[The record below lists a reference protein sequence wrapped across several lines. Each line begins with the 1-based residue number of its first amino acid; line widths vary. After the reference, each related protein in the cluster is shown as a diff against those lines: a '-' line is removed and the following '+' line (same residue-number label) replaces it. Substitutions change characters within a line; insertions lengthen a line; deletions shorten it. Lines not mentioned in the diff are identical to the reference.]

1 MIFDKLLEIRE
12 FEDLPYKLETLQ
24 QKNEII
30 ILNGNAI
37 IPILGIRQCYDISE
51 NIEVKDQDGNILGIL
66 CECKGRSLE
75 ITEMTEWEYYAFLF
89 EADEFT
95 VEYQFRNNYI
105 VINESRIDEYMADY
119 YFSAPLWG
127 GFYHENINL
136 QPHKKRVN
144 EICAIKKI
152 QLPTPYHKENSIRSV
167 DEIYSFERFL
177 KSYHLIE
184 LLFEY
189 DFVNTI
195 KSLPD
200 DIKGVGE
207 VLRRYNREEITRLR
221 SIVSSR
227 CTDADKIGALLNM
240 VDNFQDKAKKIFWD
254 YGKDSNPIRDESEF
268 DFYLQGNFDLE
279 GFKRKH
285 NTNPQNESSKYRDF
299 IINISTYFIYR
310 IRCSIVHNRI
320 GEYVMTYDDEEF
332 VCEFGEPVINEIIVQ
347 AFRVV

>member
-12 FEDLPYKLETLQ
+12 FEDLPYKLETV
-24 QKNEII
+24 QKNDEII

-66 CECKGRSLE
+66 CKCKDRHLE
-75 ITEMTEWEYYAFLF
+75 VSEMTEWEYYAFLF
-89 EADEFT
+89 EADELT
-95 VEYQFRNNYI
+95 AEYQFKNNYI
-105 VINESRIDEYMADY
+105 VINESRIDEYKSDY

-127 GFYHENINL
+127 GFYHENINI
-136 QPHKKRVN
+136 QPHKKTVS
-144 EICAIKKI
+144 EICAVKNIN
-152 QLPTPYHKENSIRSV
+152 LPTSYHKENSIRSV

-177 KSYHLIE
+177 KSYHLLE
-184 LLFEY
+184 LLFEF
-189 DFVNTI
+189 DFVNSI

-200 DIKGVGE
+200 DIKGIGE
-207 VLRRYNREEITRLR
+207 ILNKYNNKEIVRLK
-221 SIVSSR
+221 SIVNSR
-227 CTDADKIGALLNM
+227 CSNISKIGDSLNTA
-240 VDNFQDKAKKIFWD
+240 DNFKDKAKKIFWD
-254 YGKDSNPIRDESEF
+254 YGKDSNPIKDESEF

-285 NTNPQNESSKYRDF
+285 RTSPQNESIKYREF
-299 IINISTYFIYR
+299 IVSVSTYFIYR

-332 VCEFGEPVINEIIVQ
+332 VCDFGEPLLNEILVQ
-347 AFRVV
+347 AFIE